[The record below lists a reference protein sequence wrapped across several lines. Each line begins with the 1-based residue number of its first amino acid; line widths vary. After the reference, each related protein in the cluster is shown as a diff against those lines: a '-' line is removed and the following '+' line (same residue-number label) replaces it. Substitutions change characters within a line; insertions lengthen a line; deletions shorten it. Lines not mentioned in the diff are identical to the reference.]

1 MFSKLKLDR
10 PLAVFDIEATGLS
23 PRADRIVELPLGF
36 SVNLLI
42 MIVGNALGSLTF
54 SKI

>member
-23 PRADRIVELPLGF
+23 PRTDRIIEL
-36 SVNLLI
+36 SVIRTEPNGRESTCI
-42 MIVGNALGSLTF
+42 W
-54 SKI
+54 

>member
-23 PRADRIVELPLGF
+23 PRADRIVEL
-36 SVNLLI
+36 SVIRIEPNRSE
-42 MIVGNALGSLTF
+42 GAHA
-54 SKI
+54 